1 MNVLIT
7 AGGTR
12 VPIDDVRHIGNMS
25 SGAYG
30 SLLAYEFYVMNHVNV
45 TYFVDAY
52 SPHSNDYNSEDKSRR
67 VKTIKYK
74 DYYDYLTVKDLIQKE
89 KFDVIISTA
98 AVSDFIVDKI
108 EGKISSNDDEVYLK
122 LKKAEKVI
130 CSFKDLSPSSM
141 IVGFKLMASPTEE
154 EKMAAI
160 KKQLKCV
167 DYVVF
172 NDINELRK
180 GNTQREVWN
189 SQLGSQRI
197 ISPFYL
203 MKYIKQEWRN
213 RIN

>member
-30 SLLAYEFYVMNHVNV
+30 SLLTYEFYVMNHVNV
-45 TYFVDAY
+45 TYFIDEY
-52 SPHSNDYNSEDKSRR
+52 SNHKNDFVSEDKSRR

-74 DYYDYLTVKDLIQKE
+74 DYYEYLTVKDLIQKE

-98 AVSDFIVDKI
+98 AVSDYIVDKV
-108 EGKISSNDDEVYLK
+108 EGKISSDEEEVYLK

-130 CSFKDLSPSSM
+130 KSFKELSPDSM
-141 IVGFKLMASPTEE
+141 VVGFKLMASPTEL
-154 EKMAAI
+154 EKMTAI
-160 KKQLKCV
+160 TKQLQYV

-172 NDINELRK
+172 NDIDQIRK

-189 SQLGSQRI
+189 KQLGSQRI
-197 ISPFYL
+197 ISPFHL
-203 MKYIKQEWRN
+203 MKYIKQEYRN